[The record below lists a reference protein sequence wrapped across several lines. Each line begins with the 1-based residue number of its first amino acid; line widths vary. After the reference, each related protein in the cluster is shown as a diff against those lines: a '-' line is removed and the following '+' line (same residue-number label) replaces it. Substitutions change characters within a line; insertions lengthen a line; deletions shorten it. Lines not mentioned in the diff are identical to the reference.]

1 VCACAQGHKGYEAG
15 GSIAGRGSMEA
26 VDGWIWIVPVVCDP
40 VAADDNSGCAFLL
53 LLLHSL
59 LLLLASTVSLN
70 V

>member
-1 VCACAQGHKGYEAG
+1 
-15 GSIAGRGSMEA
+15 MEA
-26 VDGWIWIVPVVCDP
+26 VDGWIWIVPVVCDS